1 MSPFEQTN
9 LDIDAALNQV
19 VERESQVRAIPLL
32 GPVQVELC
40 PGANRIWV
48 KVAGMVI
55 EGKLTAGLIHQLG
68 SWVWPNQDRSA
79 TAELWKKNARNG
91 LAQRLAA
98 VLSNSG
104 LVLRYRETENG
115 LEIYGLTSSKF
126 VEMDQRHFRKVLV
139 EAMRPLG
146 IAPSGDVFETAF
158 KEVVEEFK
166 LPPRKG
172 AVGLTCRVIYGLNT
186 GYSSYRLRW
195 GRVILV
201 CTNGMTSF
209 EGVARDRWLHS
220 GDVEIARFV
229 DASVHGAYD
238 HLSLLERKIV
248 AACDRRLDDDRV
260 DQFLARLVLAKA
272 TKHRI
277 VGQLDAEFQATGR
290 NEWSLS
296 QALTYLGTHERAIPP
311 RVRNHLT
318 RLGSEVVDGSLDAVT
333 SAKWINPTARAY
345 ESQIFEQVL
354 GR

>member
-1 MSPFEQTN
+1 MSLFVHAKP
-9 LDIDAALNQV
+9 DIDTALEQV
-19 VERESQVRAIPLL
+19 FERESQVRTVSLL
-32 GPVQVELC
+32 GPVQVQLR
-40 PGANRIWV
+40 PGANRIWL

-55 EGKLTAGLIHQLG
+55 EGRLDTALIHQLG
-68 SWVWPNQDRSA
+68 SRIWPNQGLEP
-79 TAELWKKNARNG
+79 TAELWKKTARAD
-91 LAQRLAA
+91 LAQKISA
-98 VLSNSG
+98 VLSCSG
-104 LVLRYRETENG
+104 LVLRYRETEHG

-146 IAPSGDVFETAF
+146 IAPNGEVFETAF
-158 KEVVEEFK
+158 KEVVEEFD

-172 AVGLTCRVIYGLNT
+172 AVGLTCSVIYGLNT

-209 EGVARDRWLHS
+209 QAVARDRWLHS

-238 HLSLLERKIV
+238 HLSLLERQII
-248 AACDRRLDDDRV
+248 AACDRRLDDARV
-260 DQFLARLVLAKA
+260 EQFLTRLVLAKA
-272 TKHRI
+272 TKQRI
-277 VGQLDAEFQATGR
+277 LGQLDAEFMDTGR

-311 RVRNHLT
+311 RVRDHLT
-318 RLGSEVVDGSLDAVT
+318 RLGSGIVDGSLDAVT
-333 SAKWINPTARAY
+333 AAKWMNPTARTY
-345 ESQIFEQVL
+345 ESPIFEQVL